1 MIHRNGFRR
10 IRGRLIGET
19 ATNERVGDA
28 GNRTPGRQGVRLSWK
43 MWLEMTMRWISEV
56 PS

>member
-1 MIHRNGFRR
+1 MIHRDGFRR